1 MQESPLQ
8 NLGWIRVLDQIP
20 PRGER
25 ILLGEVDYNGT
36 LNSFYTEVSKPFKG
50 KENGEFLYYKMN
62 EKYEILRS
70 DMYWKDE

>member
-36 LNSFYTEVSKPFKG
+36 
-50 KENGEFLYYKMN
+50 
-62 EKYEILRS
+62 
-70 DMYWKDE
+70 